1 MKKVFYFF
9 VLFFFYINVAYSKN
23 NIAYLDVQ
31 LIIDKSDLGKF
42 YKKKISNKYDTIK
55 IELEKKET
63 SIKDEQILIDNQKN
77 ILKEDEIKK
86 KIKKLNNQ
94 VINYKTLR
102 NEYSKN
108 ILEEKKN
115 YSVKILKIL
124 NPIITNYVEI
134 NNIDL
139 VIEKK
144 NILVGIKSLDITF
157 NILEILN
164 QKTKEKNLLNE
175 N

>member
-1 MKKVFYFF
+1 M
-9 VLFFFYINVAYSKN
+9 AHSKN

-31 LIIDKSDLGKF
+31 LIIDKSNLGKF
-42 YKKKISNKYDTIK
+42 YKKKISNKYDKIK

>member
-1 MKKVFYFF
+1 MNIQKIFLKK
-9 VLFFFYINVAYSKN
+9 
-23 NIAYLDVQ
+23 
-31 LIIDKSDLGKF
+31 
-42 YKKKISNKYDTIK
+42 
-55 IELEKKET
+55 
-63 SIKDEQILIDNQKN
+63 
-77 ILKEDEIKK
+77 
-86 KIKKLNNQ
+86 
-94 VINYKTLR
+94 
-102 NEYSKN
+102 
-108 ILEEKKN
+108 KKN

-144 NILVGIKSLDITF
+144 NILVGIKSLDITS

>member
-108 ILEEKKN
+108 ILEEKNN